1 MREQMKGPQ
10 YRNRC
15 QGHSGKGKSEEGGR
29 LGGSGG
35 HVGAGKKQLT
45 RLRGK
50 ARREIA
56 RV

>member
-1 MREQMKGPQ
+1 MKGPQ

-35 HVGAGKKQLT
+35 HVGAGQET
-45 RLRGK
+45 VNK
-50 ARREIA
+50 ASGQSKEGDS
-56 RV
+56 